1 VFGLRIKLFSL
12 IPPGAL
18 LLALIVGHPDLGHAA
33 TSSSGLADVVYP
45 WGLLLLP
52 CLLGLTIWVMGL
64 RRRMTSAERT
74 LDAEYRERQRSESEL
89 GTVLASM
96 TSLVLELDNQG
107 RVLRHIPTRYEF
119 EHLDPQAFVGKP
131 LSLILSPQS
140 GERFHRYVESVVTE
154 RLSQEVE
161 FDMALGGGVVSY
173 LLTLSPL
180 TESSVLLL
188 ARDITKRKRYEEE
201 LARQVFLDSMT
212 GLPNRALFMDRLRRA
227 MARARRRDGHQFAV
241 LYINLDR
248 FKIINESLGHSVGD
262 AVINA
267 MGRRIESC
275 LRKVDTVSRFVGDEF
290 VLLLDEVEDRPEAL
304 RVAERIRQTLTSPF
318 SVANSEVYTTA
329 SMGIAYSAPHYVD
342 PDEIVRDAHA
352 AMQRARVK
360 CKGGCKV
367 FCGEMHENSSAFL
380 RMETDMRK
388 AIQRLPDP
396 FVNGASGKGE
406 FFLHYQPIVSMV
418 QRRVL
423 GVEALMRWNHPTM
436 GIVPPG
442 RFIPLAEETGLI
454 LPLGVWALQQAC
466 RCLSLLHAMPGG
478 RGLHMSVNI
487 SAQQLQ
493 QVKLAETIRMALAR
507 SGLEP
512 GLLHLELTESMV
524 MDNPAEARGILKE
537 LKEIGVCL
545 AIDDFGTGYSSLSH
559 LYQFPFDILKIDRSF
574 VSRMD
579 NSDGKHCRIIEAIVV
594 MAASLEM
601 QVVAEGVETAT
612 QKTRLV
618 ELGCDLA
625 QGFHFARPMDAT
637 TALTTMFD
645 TPREEDA
652 RAAPA
657 AMPGAWM
664 MDTEA

>member
-1 VFGLRIKLFSL
+1 MFGFFLKVLSL
-12 IPPGAL
+12 IPPGAA
-18 LLALIVGHPDLGHAA
+18 LLAMIAVHPGLGHAA
-33 TSSSGLADVVYP
+33 TSTFDVAGVVHP
-45 WGLLLLP
+45 WGLLLLL
-52 CLLGLTIWVMGL
+52 CMLGLTIWVLGM
-64 RRRMTSAERT
+64 RRRMASAVRT
-74 LDAEYRERQRSESEL
+74 LDAECRQRQRSESEL

-119 EHLDPQAFVGKP
+119 EQLAPQTIVGKYF
-131 LSLILSPQS
+131 SLLLPPQS
-140 GERFHRYVESVVTE
+140 GERFQRYVESVAAE

-161 FDMALGGGVVSY
+161 LDMELEGGVVSF
-173 LLTLSPL
+173 LLTFSPL
-180 TESSVLLL
+180 TESSVLLV

-227 MARARRRDGHQFAV
+227 MARAKRRDGHQFAV

-262 AVINA
+262 AVISA

-304 RVAERIRQTLTSPF
+304 RVAERIRQTLTNPF

-329 SMGIAYSAPHYVD
+329 SMGIAYSAPHYVE

-352 AMQRARVK
+352 AMQRARSK

-367 FCGEMHENSSAFL
+367 FRDEMHESSSAFL
-380 RMETDMRK
+380 QMETDMRK

-396 FVNGASGKGE
+396 FGNGASGKGE
-406 FFLHYQPIVSMV
+406 FFLNYQPIVSMV
-418 QRRVL
+418 QGRML
-423 GVEALMRWNHPTM
+423 GVEALLRWNHPKM
-436 GIVPPG
+436 GVVPPG

-466 RCLSLLHAMPGG
+466 LCLSLLHLMPWGQ
-478 RGLHMSVNI
+478 GLHMSVNI

-493 QVKLAETIRMALAR
+493 QARLAETIRMALAR
-507 SGLEP
+507 SGLAP

-537 LKEIGVCL
+537 LKAIGVIL

-579 NSDGKHCRIIEAIVV
+579 DTDGKHCRIIEAIVA
-594 MAASLEM
+594 MAGSLEM
-601 QVVAEGVETAT
+601 QVVAEGVETEA
-612 QKTRLV
+612 QRTRLA

-625 QGFHFARPMDAT
+625 QGFHFARPMNSK
-637 TALTTMFD
+637 ALADLLQPTLTED
-645 TPREEDA
+645 GVLTPLTGT
-652 RAAPA
+652 
-657 AMPGAWM
+657 PGTWAV
-664 MDTEA
+664 